1 MSVISLSAVRCSQ
14 STSIQTPKLLEGPNS
29 NTSESTSTIVKV
41 IAEATELGSRHA
53 QTSEGNPRYEVGTS
67 EF

>member
-1 MSVISLSAVRCSQ
+1 MSVISLSAVRYSQ
-14 STSIQTPKLLEGPNS
+14 STNLQTLKPLKGLNS
-29 NTSESTSTIVKV
+29 NTSESTGTIVKV